1 MRGRRVRRV
10 SSAWRRSVVS
20 SECPQCETLRE
31 ENTSLRREN
40 ERLRDESGA
49 WKQEVASLRER
60 LVEAQRAAKRQA
72 APFSKGPPKADP
84 QRPGRKAGKRYGVKA
99 RRPIPQKVDE
109 VYDAPLPPCCP
120 RCGGEVVKTRTAW
133 QYQEDLPPVRPLVR
147 GFNVRIGLCLRC
159 RRSVHGRHPLQTS
172 DALGAAGVSIGPRAL
187 ALAAELNKGV
197 GTSFGKLS
205 GIFRT
210 SFSLSISRGGLSL
223 ALARVGRA
231 LAPTYDALVAQ
242 IRSAP
247 VVAVD
252 ETGWKVGG
260 WLHWLW
266 AFVTP
271 KVTIYRIMDGRG
283 YAEACAVLGADFD
296 ATLLRDGWSPY
307 RRFEHAVHQTCVG
320 GHLIRRCKLNLE
332 TAKQGTA
339 RLPHAMLRILK
350 RALRLRD
357 HWLEQ
362 PPTPHGRAVHA
373 GRLAA
378 AMDRL
383 LTWNPTDNEN
393 RKLVKH
399 LRNERNALFTFLR
412 DPSVPAS
419 NWWGEQ
425 AIRPAVVTR
434 KVWGGNRTTSGAL
447 TQQTIASVLRTCRQQ
462 GVDAFN
468 IIEDV
473 LCSPRPR
480 VASLPSL
487 ASGP

>member
-1 MRGRRVRRV
+1 MRARRVRRA
-10 SSAWRRSVVS
+10 SSARRRSLATF
-20 SECPQCETLRE
+20 ECPQCDTLRE
-31 ENTSLRREN
+31 DNAGLRREN
-40 ERLRDESGA
+40 ERLRQQSEA
-49 WKQEVASLRER
+49 WQQEVASLRER

-84 QRPGRKAGKRYGVKA
+84 QRPGRKAGKDYGVKA

-109 VYDAPLPPCCP
+109 VYDAALASCCP
-120 RCGGEVVKTRTAW
+120 HCGGEVVETRAAW
-133 QYQEDLPPVRPLVR
+133 QHQEDIPPVRPIVR
-147 GFNVRIGLCLRC
+147 AFNVHIGRCVRC
-159 RRSVHGRHPLQTS
+159 RRPVHGRHPLQTS

-197 GTSFGKLS
+197 GIPFGKLS

-210 SFSLSISRGGLSL
+210 TFSLSITRGGLSL
-223 ALARVGRA
+223 ALARVGGA

-242 IRSAP
+242 IKSAP
-247 VVAVD
+247 VVAAD

-260 WLHWLW
+260 RLHWLW

-271 KVTIYRIMDGRG
+271 TITVYRIMDGRG
-283 YAEACAVLGADFD
+283 YAEACSVLGADFD
-296 ATLLRDGWSPY
+296 GTLLRDGWSPY
-307 RRFEHAVHQTCVG
+307 RRFEHAVHQTCIG

-332 TAKQGTA
+332 TAQQGTA
-339 RLPHAMLRILK
+339 RLPHAILRILQ

-357 HWLEQ
+357 LWLEH
-362 PPTPHGRAVHA
+362 PPTPQGRAIHV
-373 GRLAA
+373 GRVAA

-383 LTWNPTDNEN
+383 LAWNPTDNEN

-399 LRNERNALFTFLR
+399 LRNERDALFTFLR

-434 KVWGGNRTTSGAL
+434 KVWGGNRTKPGAF

-462 GVDAFN
+462 GVDPCA
-468 IIEDV
+468 IIEEV
-473 LCSPRPR
+473 LRSRQPP